1 MTYPV
6 ALCYISRLL
15 NKAYWNTL
23 YLSVSVMV
31 LLEPDTTP
39 LSVIILC
46 RLMLLL
52 LVGGFLLDFRRESL
66 EETLESFDSLMKD
79 SESDSPAILLIS

>member
-1 MTYPV
+1 
-6 ALCYISRLL
+6 
-15 NKAYWNTL
+15 
-23 YLSVSVMV
+23 MV

-46 RLMLLL
+46 RLMLLF

>member
-1 MTYPV
+1 
-6 ALCYISRLL
+6 
-15 NKAYWNTL
+15 
-23 YLSVSVMV
+23 MV

-52 LVGGFLLDFRRESL
+52 LVGGFLLGFRRESL
-66 EETLESFDSLMKD
+66 EETLESFDSLMID